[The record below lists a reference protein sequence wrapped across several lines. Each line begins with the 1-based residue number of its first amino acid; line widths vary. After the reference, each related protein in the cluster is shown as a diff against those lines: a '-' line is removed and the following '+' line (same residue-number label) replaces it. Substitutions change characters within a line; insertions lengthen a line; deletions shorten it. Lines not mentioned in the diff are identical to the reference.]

1 MSRMAAAAAAAAQC
15 SSTVQQHSS
24 IITVCVHEIELLQVR
39 VWGNVFPT
47 IHTQDVH
54 RLIAIVKQIVSAF

>member
-1 MSRMAAAAAAAAQC
+1 MAAAAAAAAQC

-39 VWGNVFPT
+39 VWESCYRLGCGVT
-47 IHTQDVH
+47 CSQQYTH
-54 RLIAIVKQIVSAF
+54 RMYTV